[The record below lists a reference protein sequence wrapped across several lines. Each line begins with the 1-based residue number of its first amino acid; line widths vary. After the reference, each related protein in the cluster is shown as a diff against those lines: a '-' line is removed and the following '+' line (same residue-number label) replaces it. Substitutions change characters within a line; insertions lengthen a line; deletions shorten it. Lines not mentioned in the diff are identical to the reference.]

1 MELLLI
7 KNMIWP
13 AILNIGVIGFLE
25 YIIDRKKSS
34 KYLGIIS
41 TILGF
46 VAMFFII
53 KNDGEYIFLQIYL
66 FMFLLSISLVIL
78 ALKKRIDAFTIIGI
92 LLMLVMLILLLRF
105 NLIEN

>member
-25 YIIDRKKSS
+25 YILDRKKSS
-34 KYLGIIS
+34 KYLGIIA
-41 TILGF
+41 TVLGF
-46 VAMFFII
+46 IAMFFII
-53 KNDGEYIFLQIYL
+53 KNDGDYIFLQIYL

>member
-13 AILNIGVIGFLE
+13 AILTIGVISFLE
-25 YIIDRKKSS
+25 YILDRKKSS
-34 KYLGIIS
+34 KYLGIIA
-41 TILGF
+41 TVLGF
-46 VAMFFII
+46 IAMFFII
-53 KNDGEYIFLQIYL
+53 KNDGDYIFLQIYL

>member
-25 YIIDRKKSS
+25 YILDRKKSS
-34 KYLGIIS
+34 KYLGIIA
-41 TILGF
+41 TVLGF
-46 VAMFFII
+46 IAMFFII
-53 KNDGEYIFLQIYL
+53 KNDGDYIFLQIYL
-66 FMFLLSISLVIL
+66 FMFLLSILLVIL